1 MKALRRHTGPQT
13 LARGEPDSS
22 RHFVGAQRDRAD
34 PFDHGKN
41 LLFNFP
47 ASLRDARNWR
57 HLGDVAI
64 SADVRFAPILLKKAA
79 A

>member
-1 MKALRRHTGPQT
+1 
-13 LARGEPDSS
+13 
-22 RHFVGAQRDRAD
+22 VGAQCDRAD